1 MNLGTH
7 GAADGEPEPA
17 SGYVARYEDY
27 ANEGGEAQH
36 ERLGPVRVCR
46 GESHGSSELV
56 VDVVDLVVEPLAVQT
71 AVEPVAQVVFH
82 EHVHQELHRHLPRR
96 RKRQPCPDPR
106 DLMDRY
112 TVTSKEMNK
121 KVNILLAKDLYVCVH
136 ARTLTTG

>member
-17 SGYVARYEDY
+17 GDHVARYDDY
-27 ANEGGEAQH
+27 ANEDCQAHH

-46 GESHGSSELV
+46 GESHGHGSFELV

-82 EHVHQELHRHLPRR
+82 EHVHQELRRHLPHR
-96 RKRQPCPDPR
+96 RKRQSCPDPPELIESI
-106 DLMDRY
+106 DIDSA
-112 TVTSKEMNK
+112 TSKELNK
-121 KVNILLAKDLYVCVH
+121 KVNS
-136 ARTLTTG
+136 

>member
-17 SGYVARYEDY
+17 GGYVARYEDY

-46 GESHGSSELV
+46 GESHGSFELV

-71 AVEPVAQVVFH
+71 AVVPVAHIVLD
-82 EHVHQELHRHLPRR
+82 QELRRHLPQR

-106 DLMDRY
+106 ELIDRQ
-112 TVTSKEMNK
+112 TQ
-121 KVNILLAKDLYVCVH
+121 
-136 ARTLTTG
+136 